1 MSNSQLNNLK
11 WGIKNGTGVTLN
23 LSSNVLGDSNNETNF
38 PYKLLLTNTRIPRIC
53 KALVN
58 GSSVNIKFSKT
69 RLSKIEQLGG
79 FVIWNIPNFGNILCW
94 CS

>member
-38 PYKLLLTNTRIPRIC
+38 PYKLLLTNTWIPRIC

>member
-1 MSNSQLNNLK
+1 M
-11 WGIKNGTGVTLN
+11 
-23 LSSNVLGDSNNETNF
+23 LGDSNNETNF

-79 FVIWNIPNFGNILCW
+79 FVI
-94 CS
+94 